1 MLADLRRVGGGV
13 ARGEVVQHDVLRG
26 EELVPCDQFVEVDV
40 HPATEVTGVVLE
52 ELHTTDI
59 SLSA

>member
-1 MLADLRRVGGGV
+1 VQGV
-13 ARGEVVQHDVLRG
+13 PVV
-26 EELVPCDQFVEVDV
+26 PQFVEVDV